1 MMEYKL
7 SKCEGCQLS
16 DSIITRGV
24 FAKSHIIEQM
34 FPIICLQKLEKHSP
48 HLSQK
53 GCIHKFLLMLNI
65 CQIKCILK
73 IKMVSSLMEPL
84 HQQYLKD
91 MIQSRG
97 VLPKSATKLNRCL
110 RSICKTWK
118 SWSTHLPQK
127 RIYS

>member
-53 GCIHKFLLMLNI
+53 RCIHKFLLMLNI

-91 MIQSRG
+91 MIQSSFAKIRHKIEQMFTIY
-97 VLPKSATKLNRCL
+97 LQNLEKLEH
-110 RSICKTWK
+110 T
-118 SWSTHLPQK
+118 PAA
-127 RIYS
+127 